1 MGSSRGLGTWASAVR
16 GRARFHQ
23 PVGVDRSLARCRKRE
38 GERPEQDPGEGR
50 PLAPRPQD
58 GRGSRPEQNPREGPA
73 PGTMAPGR
81 QGQQTQAEPQGRPG
95 PWHHGPRTAGAGRGR
110 GSRGT
115 VCLISGHTL
124 GLCLAAQSYLTLC
137 NPMDSSLPGS
147 SVHGDSPGKNTRVD
161 CHALLQGNLPTRG
174 MKPRSPALQADSL
187 LTEPP
192 EKPISIFIVY

>member
-38 GERPEQDPGEGR
+38 GERPEQDPGEGW

-58 GRGSRPEQNPREGPA
+58 AGAADPSRT
-73 PGTMAPGR
+73 PGKA
-81 QGQQTQAEPQGRPG
+81 G

-110 GSRGT
+110 GSKGT

-124 GLCLAAQSYLTLC
+124 GLCLASQSYLTLC
-137 NPMDSSLPGS
+137 NPTDSSPPGS
-147 SVHGDSPGKNTRVD
+147 SVHGDSPGKTTGVG
-161 CHALLQGNLPTRG
+161 CFAFLQGIFPTQGLNPGLLHCRWISFPAEPPR
-174 MKPRSPALQADSL
+174 KPTLG
-187 LTEPP
+187 LTEGFLKKSHVR
-192 EKPISIFIVY
+192 EILI